1 MRILNA
7 NSRSPNSGIPNFRI
21 RLAAVLVGIAM
32 LFAVS
37 TAHATIASRT
47 ADALESNP
55 DGGAGLVQ
63 AVADILEGYGGRPE
77 IIARAILAA
86 SAGANNEQMAAIG
99 RAMAAHAD
107 ALTSSNP
114 DAAAALAAVVA
125 DAKSAQLKTAFQ
137 AARTEG
143 KAKAPAVGLGVP
155 AGGGGGGSGGLDVES
170 GN

>member
-7 NSRSPNSGIPNFRI
+7 NSGI

-37 TAHATIASRT
+37 TASATIASRT
-47 ADALESNP
+47 ADALENNSN
-55 DGGAGLVQ
+55 GGEGLVQ
-63 AVADILEGYGGRPE
+63 AVADILEGYGGKPE

-86 SAGANNEQMAAIG
+86 SAGATNEQMAAIG

-107 ALTSSNP
+107 ALVSSNP
-114 DAAAALAAVVA
+114 EAAAALAAVVA

-137 AARTEG
+137 AARAGG
-143 KAKAPAVGLGVP
+143 KAKAPSVGLGVP
-155 AGGGGGGSGGLDVES
+155 AGGGGGGSGSLDVES

>member
-7 NSRSPNSGIPNFRI
+7 NSGSPHSGIPNFGI
-21 RLAAVLVGIAM
+21 RLAAVLIGIAM

-47 ADALESNP
+47 AAALESNP
-55 DGGAGLVQ
+55 NGGVGLEQ
-63 AVADILEGYGGRPE
+63 AVADILEGYGGKPD

-86 SAGANNEQMAAIG
+86 SAGATNEQMEAIG

-125 DAKSAQLKTAFQ
+125 DAKSAQLETAFL
-137 AARTEG
+137 AARAGG

-155 AGGGGGGSGGLDVES
+155 AGGGARGSLDVQS